1 MSWTCLP
8 ALLND
13 SDILAID
20 SGLPSRTS
28 NGSRRKSTCWMA
40 QLKPAERKPLSGFE
54 AMPTMPMAE
63 FAMPRPALTQSPRS
77 MAEEVFEM
85 ELISC

>member
-1 MSWTCLP
+1 MSLTCLP

-13 SDILAID
+13 SDILAMD

-40 QLKPAERKPLSGFE
+40 QLKPAERKPLRGFE
-54 AMPTMPMAE
+54 PLPTMLMAA
-63 FAMPRPALTQSPRS
+63 FAMPRPPLTQSPLS
-77 MAEEVFEM
+77 MD
-85 ELISC
+85 L